1 MVKRESKHEYYG
13 EMDAMNVL
21 AFFAHPDDETM
32 LAGGTLALLVEAGA
46 TVHYLSATRGEGG
59 ELGEPPL
66 TTQAVLG
73 GFREKELLCAIQ
85 ALGGKSLSFLDYL
98 DPRVGPEDELFTY
111 TEDLALL
118 SKQVLDVL
126 HQKNIDVLISHG
138 SNGEYGHPAHVVTYQ
153 AARLA
158 AESFS
163 KARLLFYTVSASFD
177 EHPRPF
183 LTNQDDPA
191 DLILDISPALARKT
205 QAALCHRT
213 QHALFVRKASEEA
226 GRRMRVQEVIIAVEG
241 LHRSLPAASQAL
253 DDPLAKLLSPYLLHP

>member
-1 MVKRESKHEYYG
+1 VVKRARKNEYER

-32 LAGGTLALLVEAGA
+32 LAGGTLALLAEAGA
-46 TVHYLSATRGEGG
+46 AVHYLSATRGEGG

-66 TTQAVLG
+66 TTQAALG
-73 GFREKELLCAIQ
+73 SFREKELMCAVQ
-85 ALGGKSLSFLDYL
+85 ALGGKSLTFLDYQ
-98 DPRVGPEDELFTY
+98 DPKVGVEDELYAY
-111 TEDLALL
+111 TDDMTLL
-118 SKQVLDVL
+118 SKQVLEVL
-126 HQKNIDVLISHG
+126 HQQNIDVLISHG

-163 KARLLFYTVSASFD
+163 AAGLLFYTVSASFD

-226 GRRMRVQEVIIAVEG
+226 GHRMNVQEVIITVEG
-241 LHRSLPAASQAL
+241 LHRALPPGSQAL
-253 DDPLAKLLSPYLLHP
+253 DDPLTKLLSPYLLHP